1 MDEKITQLLTT
12 LPPIVA
18 CITWDVLNDHITAK
32 TIELADQVTEEEWD
46 EYEIVRCLAAGN
58 PAQPPTLEA
67 QVLVEMMLE
76 SLELRAV

>member
-18 CITWDVLNDHITAK
+18 CIAWDVLNDQITAK

-58 PAQPPTLEA
+58 PTHPPTLEA
-67 QVLVEMMLE
+67 QVIVEMMLE
-76 SLELRAV
+76 SMEHQAV